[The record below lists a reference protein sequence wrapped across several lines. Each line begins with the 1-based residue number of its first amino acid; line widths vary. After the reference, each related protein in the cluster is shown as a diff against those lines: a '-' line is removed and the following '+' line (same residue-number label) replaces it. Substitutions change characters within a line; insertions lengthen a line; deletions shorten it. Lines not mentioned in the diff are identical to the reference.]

1 MYACSKKKVLILFFF
16 LERLDLVRQNW
27 FQSTGNRTR
36 NRSVSILPLQNE
48 KKQLF
53 LQSENEKKA
62 NF

>member
-1 MYACSKKKVLILFFF
+1 MRFDLIFF

-36 NRSVSILPLQNE
+36 NRSVPILPLQNG
-48 KKQLF
+48 KKQLL
-53 LQSENEKKA
+53 LQTENEKKA